1 MIKSMTAFARQ
12 TIETE
17 IGQLTWEIRSVNH
30 RYSEVSL
37 RIADD
42 FRSLEPKIREQ
53 VTKMIKRGKLDLN
66 LRLQNTQQDSNNGLL
81 LDKHLVQHLAAAAA
95 ELGNYIDKPQPLS
108 VADLLRWPGIFKTAD
123 TDTEKLQQQALALL
137 QQTLQELVSTRQR
150 EGAQMQKVIAAR
162 CTSIRHLIVE
172 LKEILPEIITTIR
185 QRVQSKLEEY
195 AVEVDPGR
203 LEQEIVIMA
212 NRADVAEEIDRL
224 DAHIIEIE
232 RVLQQDQPVGRR
244 LDFLMQELNREANT
258 LGSKSIST
266 TMSQSSVELK
276 VLIEQMREQIQNIE

>member
-12 TIETE
+12 EAQTE

-37 RIADD
+37 RVPDD
-42 FRSLEPKIREQ
+42 FRALEPKIRENIAQ
-53 VTKMIKRGKLDLN
+53 NIKRGKLDLS
-66 LRLQNTQQDSNNGLL
+66 LRLQRMEQNAGDTLELDTRMVQQLTAAATELGGLL
-81 LDKHLVQHLAAAAA
+81 ENSA
-95 ELGNYIDKPQPLS
+95 PLNVS
-108 VADLLRWPGIFKTAD
+108 DLLRWPGVLKAPD
-123 TDTEKLQQQALALL
+123 TDAAKLQQQALDLL
-137 QQTLQELVSTRQR
+137 QQTLEDLVATRER
-150 EGAQMQKVIAAR
+150 EGLQMQKVILAR
-162 CTSIRHLIVE
+162 CRSIREQVVKI
-172 LKEILPEIITTIR
+172 KQILPELITTIR
-185 QRVQSKLEEY
+185 ERVQKKLDEY
-195 AVEVDPGR
+195 DVEVDEGR
-203 LEQEIVIMA
+203 LEQEIVLMA

-258 LGSKSIST
+258 LGSKSIT
-266 TMSQSSVELK
+266 TTISQTSVELK